1 MKEGTKGKE
10 KTCRVLT
17 CSFKADYISL
27 VYHKKSNKK
36 RGKEKKTEQK
46 KLMSN

>member
-27 VYHKKSNKK
+27 VYHKKSNKRDEK
-36 RGKEKKTEQK
+36 RKTEQK
-46 KLMSN
+46 N